1 MSLTSCVV
9 SSAALAPRPWS
20 APLRESSRIASRRR
34 DRLVVRAGAPVKT
47 VEEAKEMLDREG
59 YKMLD
64 IRPFKAYDREHLTKP
79 PQCTVSTPWV
89 PEDGAA
95 KLVERV
101 ENQGFRPS
109 SGRLLVA
116 DFDGDTVRAAAD
128 ALLEAGYDG
137 VVAVEG
143 GYNGWR
149 KTFTTCGRR
158 RPPQGKWVS
167 SGEGGESLKSGLTL
181 DPNVAAA
188 YEENWGKA
196 PPKHGETGVSLAKQ
210 AVEASRAGGKPGME
224 PEAPAGKRP
233 DGFTTATIPDVALR
247 PLAMDAEIAAKRR
260 EAEEKGLTAAYKST
274 ISGGEG
280 GAWGSDWDTYY
291 TEDENRTP
299 YYVNRVT
306 GTTQWEEP
314 KRWWANGMWID
325 AK

>member
-1 MSLTSCVV
+1 MSLASCVP
-9 SSAALAPRPWS
+9 SSAALAPRRS
-20 APLRESSRIASRRR
+20 APRALRESSRIASSRRR
-34 DRLVVRAGAPVKT
+34 ARFVVRAGAPVKT

-79 PQCTVSTPWV
+79 PQCTVSTPWI
-89 PEDGAA
+89 PDDGAE

-101 ENQGFRPS
+101 ENQGFRPY

-128 ALLEAGYDG
+128 ALLEAGYTE

-167 SGEGGESLKSGLTL
+167 SGKGGESLKSGLTL

-196 PPKHGETGVSLAKQ
+196 PPKHGETGESLAKQ
-210 AVEASRAGGKPGME
+210 AVESIQAGEKPA
-224 PEAPAGKRP
+224 APAGKRP
-233 DGFTTATIPDVALR
+233 DGFTNAERPDVVLQ

-260 EAEEKGLTAAYKST
+260 EAEEKGLTASYKDK

-280 GAWGSDWDTYY
+280 GEWGSDWDTYY
-291 TEDENRTP
+291 TEDESRTP

>member
-1 MSLTSCVV
+1 
-9 SSAALAPRPWS
+9 
-20 APLRESSRIASRRR
+20 
-34 DRLVVRAGAPVKT
+34 
-47 VEEAKEMLDREG
+47 
-59 YKMLD
+59 MLD
-64 IRPFKAYDREHLTKP
+64 IRPFKAYVREHLTKP
-79 PQCTVSTPWV
+79 PQCTVSTPWS
-89 PEDGAA
+89 PDDGAA
-95 KLVERV
+95 KLIERV
-101 ENQGFRPS
+101 ENQGFRPY

-128 ALLEAGYDG
+128 ALLEAGYTE

-149 KTFTTCGRR
+149 KIYTTCGRR

-167 SGEGGESLKSGLTL
+167 TGKGGESLKSGLTL

-196 PPKHGETGVSLAKQ
+196 PPAHGETGESLAKK
-210 AVEASRAGGKPGME
+210 AVEAIEAGEKPA
-224 PEAPAGKRP
+224 APSGKRP
-233 DGFTTATIPDVALR
+233 DGFTNAERPDVVLQ

-260 EAEEKGLTAAYKST
+260 EAEEKGLTASYKEK

-280 GAWGSDWDTYY
+280 GEWGSDWDTYY
-291 TEDENRTP
+291 TEDESRTP